1 MSINEAINHDWVKG
15 SKILLEEKEKCG
27 NTSIFL
33 SYLLTD
39 HIKNFNN
46 YVNVESKDNN
56 TPQRNSSCSFDNKKS
71 MPIQLTTLNYNPTCV
86 GTR

>member
-1 MSINEAINHDWVKG
+1 MNINEALNHYWVKG

-33 SYLLTD
+33 TYLLTD

-46 YVNVESKDNN
+46 YVNVESNDNN
-56 TPQRNSSCSFDNKKS
+56 ISQRNLPCFIDNKKP
-71 MPIQLTTLNYNPTCV
+71 MPIQMTTLNQPTCV
-86 GTR
+86 DTR

>member
-1 MSINEAINHDWVKG
+1 MNINEALNHYWIKG
-15 SKILLEEKEKCG
+15 SKLLLEEKEKCG

-46 YVNVESKDNN
+46 YVESNDNN
-56 TPQRNSSCSFDNKKS
+56 IPQRNSSCTFDNKNS
-71 MPIQLTTLNYNPTCV
+71 MPIQLTTLNYQPTCV